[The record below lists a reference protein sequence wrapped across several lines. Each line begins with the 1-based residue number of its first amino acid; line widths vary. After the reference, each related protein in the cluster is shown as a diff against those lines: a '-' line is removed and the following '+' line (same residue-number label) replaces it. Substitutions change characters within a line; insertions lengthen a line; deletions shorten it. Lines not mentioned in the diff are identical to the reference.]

1 MGNVILEAS
10 DTEFRDITETGKRD
24 GREKEIRHKRLG
36 REQPPG

>member
-24 GREKEIRHKRLG
+24 GREKEIRYN
-36 REQPPG
+36 